1 MPENIGPLV
10 DSHFHIYTRS
20 MPLADGAWHHP
31 GEDASV
37 ERCLDTLDAHG
48 VTFGVISAA
57 SIYGTYNDYVRQA
70 IRTHKR
76 LRATAM
82 PDFDWDITVMEA
94 YRNDGFTGVRFL
106 WRPKDELPDITS
118 EPYRRLLRRCA
129 DIGWHV
135 HLTDRPERIDAT
147 IRALENAGV
156 NVVLDHL
163 CLIDTELGVNDPGFK
178 ACLAAIDRGRTWAKL
193 SGGFRF
199 KRAGLADA
207 SAQELVATGG
217 WERVMWASDWP
228 FAGFEDKVSYA
239 DTIADLT
246 RWVPDPALRHCVT
259 GRTPLRFYFT

>member
-1 MPENIGPLV
+1 MTHFDAPLV

-31 GEDASV
+31 SDDASI
-37 ERCLDTLDAHG
+37 EQALEALDTHG

-57 SIYGTYNDYVRQA
+57 SIYGTYNDYVRKA
-70 IRTHKR
+70 VKANKR
-76 LRATAM
+76 LRATVM
-82 PDFDWDITVMEA
+82 PDFNWDISAMEA
-94 YRNDGFTGVRFL
+94 YRDDGFTGVRFL
-106 WRPKDELPDITS
+106 WRPMGKIPDIDS

-135 HLTDRPERIDAT
+135 HLTDRPERIGDT
-147 IRALENAGV
+147 IAALENAGV

-178 ACLAAIDRGRTWAKL
+178 ACLAAVERGRTWVKMSA
-193 SGGFRF
+193 GFRF
-199 KRAGLADA
+199 KRAGLADQ

-228 FAGFEDKVSYA
+228 FASFEDQVTYA
-239 DTIADLT
+239 DTIADLE
-246 RWVPDPALRHCVT
+246 RWVPDREMRQCIG
-259 GRTPLRFYFT
+259 GRTPLKFFFT